1 MAQHTITV
9 EADINLYTLSDA
21 NGDCIANEDNVTF
34 EIDSDNDV
42 IIHCLDHY
50 FIDKAD
56 WELLEKAR
64 DLTQDDWDCIALNEL
79 LEDK

>member
-1 MAQHTITV
+1 MGSHTITV
-9 EADINLYTLSDA
+9 EADISLYALTDA
-21 NGDCIANEDNVTF
+21 KGDCIATEDNTKF

-42 IIHCLDHY
+42 LIDCPDYY
-50 FIDKAD
+50 FVDKED

-64 DLTQDDWDCIALNEL
+64 ELTQDDWDCIALNEL